1 MCDTVKAQK
10 ILAHFSSLPGP
21 RLEVF
26 RNPSPLGFSAQALA
40 VPSGTF
46 MFCLCALARAMLFI
60 AAISSPQ

>member
-1 MCDTVKAQK
+1 MCDTLKAQK
-10 ILAHFSSLPGP
+10 ILAHFSTLPGP

-26 RNPSPLGFSAQALA
+26 RDPSPLGFSAQALA
-40 VPSGTF
+40 VRCAPF